1 MACARRVFWS
11 NRQRVPYGFSYNSPT
26 IQCLYWSI
34 SAAYRECLSVRCVP
48 ISASCDSVFSVYMEN
63 IDPEKSDKDHLG
75 IGRLFD
81 RPSSSMFK
89 QLAPNPGLLMAA
101 YLPNLGDVSE
111 YFSC

>member
-1 MACARRVFWS
+1 MCR
-11 NRQRVPYGFSYNSPT
+11 SPPPV
-26 IQCLYWSI
+26 I
-34 SAAYRECLSVRCVP
+34 P
-48 ISASCDSVFSVYMEN
+48 FSVSPMEN
-63 IDPEKSDKDHLG
+63 IDLEISDKDHLR